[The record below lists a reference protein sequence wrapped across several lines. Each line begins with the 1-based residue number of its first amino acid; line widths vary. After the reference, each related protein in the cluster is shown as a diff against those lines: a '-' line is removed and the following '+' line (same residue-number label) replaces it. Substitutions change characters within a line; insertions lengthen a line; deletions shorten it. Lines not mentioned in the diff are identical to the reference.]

1 MAPVYDTSRYELH
14 YFYNNFRQ
22 LQERF
27 IETDEQ
33 EEQNEKEFYQNAYNK
48 EIRSFIPHKVA
59 QRMREVITFSV
70 KLDGRAPDLRIAE
83 STKKKLEDLDIAWNE
98 WNNQTKELWKDEK
111 ELFGSS
117 SSTDEKKRKYT
128 VLESKQRWRIFHEI
142 QAEREIHQMR
152 VEKGGGKGSNKNNEN
167 VCKLE
172 ERGSASSPPSSSPYF
187 CYSSLGCSNC
197 SYVQR
202 EMKNIYYS
210 PKEKR
215 EGDAEGQG
223 RQDKTTIPWEDCVA
237 LAERKAKLDAKQAE
251 LQNQYEGYVKD

>member
-33 EEQNEKEFYQNAYNK
+33 EEQNEREFYQNAYNK

-59 QRMREVITFSV
+59 QRMRKVITFSV

-98 WNNQTKELWKDEK
+98 WNNQSKDLQKAEE
-111 ELFGSS
+111 ELFGSRG
-117 SSTDEKKRKYT
+117 STEKKKKRYT
-128 VLESKQRWRIFHEI
+128 ILESKQRWRIFHEI
-142 QAEREIHQMR
+142 QAEREIHRMR
-152 VEKGGGKGSNKNNEN
+152 VEKGGGKGSNA
-167 VCKLE
+167 CKLE
-172 ERGSASSPPSSSPYF
+172 EQGSTSPPSPSSSPYF
-187 CYSSLGCSNC
+187 CYSSLGCANC

-202 EMKNIYYS
+202 EMK
-210 PKEKR
+210 KCQTAQEQ
-215 EGDAEGQG
+215 D
-223 RQDKTTIPWEDCVA
+223 RQDKATIPWEDCVA
-237 LAERKAKLDAKQAE
+237 LAERKAALDAKQTE
-251 LQNQYEGYVKD
+251 LQNLYEGYVKD